1 MSKFRWGVVLGALLA
16 CAAGSARAQS
26 VVVYCGVNEA
36 WCRAAS
42 TAFEQKT
49 GVHVDMTRQSAG
61 EIFARLRAEGAN
73 PRGDVWFGGTRDPPP
88 QAAALGLTE
97 EYKSRHLGQLQHRAQ
112 NQAKRSN

>member
-1 MSKFRWGVVLGALLA
+1 MRKLGWLL
-16 CAAGSARAQS
+16 CAALVTFGAGQARAAGS

-49 GVHVDMTRQSAG
+49 GIHVDMTRQSAG

-73 PRGDVWFGGTRDPPP
+73 PRGDVWFGGTGDPHL
-88 QAAALGLTE
+88 QAAALGLTD
-97 EYKSRHLGQLQHRAQ
+97 EYKSPHLGDLQDWA
-112 NQAKRSN
+112 